1 MFRNNLSLVAIEVEE
16 LNNGVHRREG
26 NMRFSCGACNPWV
39 RDADSELVVACGA
52 DAEVERTKAVDG
64 KNPLYTKIPTNAIRP
79 PPKLRPH
86 QAPMNPPKVKNS
98 HEDRQTPEEVRKR
111 EMERMTDM
119 EGISTTQIE
128 ASSGSDDI
136 TDRFIG
142 GDAFDYDEEKGELF
156 YHLENKNWSEAALVA
171 RRCPEQ
177 ASYFI
182 SRKNFDGSLR
192 WRMLPIHSAIIY
204 DAPPDILQAIC
215 AAFPE
220 GIQGQDDRGVHP
232 LQLAYRLKRSPQV
245 IGVLEEYYVHA
256 KTQCWPMKEAESI
269 AI

>member
-1 MFRNNLSLVAIEVEE
+1 MK
-16 LNNGVHRREG
+16 
-26 NMRFSCGACNPWV
+26 FSCGACNPWI
-39 RDADSELVVACGA
+39 RDTDSELVVACGA

-64 KNPLYTKIPTNAIRP
+64 KNPLYTKVPTDAIRP
-79 PPKLRPH
+79 PPKLRTQ
-86 QAPMNPPKVKNS
+86 QAPTNASSDKIS
-98 HEDRQTPEEVRKR
+98 HEEQRTPEDARKT
-111 EMERMTDM
+111 EMERMTDK
-119 EGISTTQIE
+119 EGILSTRIE

-136 TDRFIG
+136 MDRFIG

-156 YHLENKNWSEAALVA
+156 YHLESRNWSEAALVA

-177 ASYFI
+177 ASYFV
-182 SRKNFDGSLR
+182 SRKNLDGTLR

-204 DAPPDILQAIC
+204 DAPADTLQAIC